1 MDDDYSDGVG
11 GDDYDDV
18 GAGWDSDGGLPP
30 PAGEAAA
37 ASTAPPTAGSP
48 VPVGALAGLADDILD
63 IPLRP
68 ASGSAAAPLATTATA
83 SATAATVAASAAG
96 GAAAR
101 VGTPPSAPG
110 TVPSAAAAAPTVLHD
125 PAVSAL
131 AGPPWAPARTLAKPC
146 PSSLA
151 LLLGDD
157 PDDSSSNSSDGSG
170 HDRWGGGGD
179 GSSGD
184 GRGNVVPVGVGG
196 VGGVGETGVSGSPLP
211 CLDLRFPSG
220 LPGATAAYLFAF
232 DEPSPD
238 QRAAALANGAPSSVV
253 LPKKAVGP
261 MGKSGLGPAARAGGH
276 GRRGEVDDAA
286 AGIDTMRLGGGG
298 PRPGAR
304 PRLGATVPPHEEGGG
319 PQRAAPPLTAA
330 GKGVRQRTRRLNVA
344 ALVRDDPSRPS
355 VVVFVGASGGGK
367 STLVGSLLVGLG
379 VAAPPKGAPGS
390 RRGGGGGGAGGGG
403 GCGGGEQGTQP
414 PSLASKKKKHS
425 ARRGGAQGHPVDGP
439 SPSWLLDEEAVER
452 RHGRSV
458 DVGFRT
464 VTAPASGEM
473 LLLLDAPGHPDFGP
487 SLAVAAAQAS
497 AAVLVVDGRDGAAE
511 AVLDGVPGSTAEHA
525 ALLRALGVTHVVVA
539 VNGLDAVAAPAARYN
554 QVVAAVR
561 PLLARVGFAVV
572 APAPPAATDRTA
584 VPAVTFVPCSALSGA
599 NVVAVTADHDAA
611 FPWHMG
617 PSLVAA
623 IERLPAVRDS
633 VDAAAG
639 SASRHPTRLL
649 VYDCTR
655 SAALGALTVRVRVA
669 AGSVA
674 PGDRLLAAPSNQV
687 LTVKAVED
695 GVGRRIKG
703 GAVAGHAG
711 LVNLGLS
718 GGVAGLALSSAFVL
732 GDPAAPP
739 VVATR
744 FAATLLLTA
753 SAPVLLPGARAVMVL
768 GNAAVAV
775 VIARLLGGPR
785 GDGAADVTT
794 AAAGDGAATPVT
806 AASGGPQRPTP
817 RPRMLVAGQSAA
829 VVIHTTE
836 SPVVLETYAALKALG
851 RFTLRVGVRMV
862 GAGVV
867 TSVLP
872 SKRLRSQLAGGAW
885 RPVVDGE
892 AGAAESGGGDGT
904 PVAST
909 TVGASPMATD

>member
-1 MDDDYSDGVG
+1 MDDDYSDGG
-11 GDDYDDV
+11 GQDDYDDV
-18 GAGWDSDGGLPP
+18 GAGWDSDGGPP
-30 PAGEAAA
+30 LLAGEAGA
-37 ASTAPPTAGSP
+37 ASTAPPIAGNP
-48 VPVGALAGLADDILD
+48 LPAGALARLANDILD

-68 ASGSAAAPLATTATA
+68 ATARDPAPPAISTAASAAAATG
-83 SATAATVAASAAG
+83 AASAAG
-96 GAAAR
+96 SAAAR
-101 VGTPPSAPG
+101 VVTPPSTQG
-110 TVPSAAAAAPTVLHD
+110 TVPSTATAAPTVVRDLV
-125 PAVSAL
+125 VSAS
-131 AGPPWAPARTLAKPC
+131 AISPRTPARTLAKAS

-157 PDDSSSNSSDGSG
+157 SDASSSDSSDSSGE
-170 HDRWGGGGD
+170 DRWGGGGG
-179 GSSGD
+179 GSVGD
-184 GRGNVVPVGVGG
+184 GLRNGG
-196 VGGVGETGVSGSPLP
+196 VGGASSDGWASVGGSPP
-211 CLDLRFPSG
+211 QCLDLRFPSG

-238 QRAAALANGAPSSVV
+238 QRAATLANGAPSSVV

-261 MGKSGLGPAARAGGH
+261 MGKSGLGPTPRVGGDG
-276 GRRGEVDDAA
+276 GRGAVDDAA
-286 AGIDTMRLGGGG
+286 VGIDTMRLGGGG

-304 PRLGATVPPHEEGGG
+304 ARRGAAVLPREEVDGGR
-319 PQRAAPPLTAA
+319 PAAPPLTAA

-344 ALVRDDPSRPS
+344 ALVRDDASRPS

-367 STLVGSLLVGLG
+367 STLVGSLLLGLG

-390 RRGGGGGGAGGGG
+390 WRGGGGRGAGGGG

-414 PSLASKKKKHS
+414 SPLAKKKKKHS
-425 ARRGGAQGHPVDGP
+425 VRRGGSMGHPVDGP
-439 SPSWLLDEEAVER
+439 SPSWLLDEETMER

-464 VTAPASGEM
+464 VTAPDSGEV
-473 LLLLDAPGHPDFGP
+473 LSLLDAPGHPDFGP
-487 SLAVAAAQAS
+487 TLAVAVAQAS

-511 AVLDGVPGSTAEHA
+511 AMLDGVPGSTAEHA
-525 ALLRALGVTHVVVA
+525 ALLRALGVTHLVVA
-539 VNGLDAVAAPAARYN
+539 VNGLDSVAAPAARYN
-554 QVVAAVR
+554 QVVAVVR
-561 PLLARVGFAVV
+561 PLLARVGFVV
-572 APAPPAATDRTA
+572 AAPAPPAITDRA
-584 VPAVTFVPCSALSGA
+584 AAAAVTFVPCSALTGA
-599 NVVAVTADHDAA
+599 NVVAAAANHDAA
-611 FPWHMG
+611 FQWHVG

-623 IERLPAVRDS
+623 IERLPTVRDS
-633 VDAAAG
+633 ADATSG
-639 SASRHPTRLL
+639 SASHHPTRLL

-687 LTVKAVED
+687 LTVKVVED
-695 GVGRRIKG
+695 GVGRRVKG
-703 GAVAGHAG
+703 AAVAGHAG
-711 LVNLGLS
+711 LVSLGLS

-785 GDGAADVTT
+785 RDGATDPTA
-794 AAAGDGAATPVT
+794 AAAGDRAATLATT
-806 AASGGPQRPTP
+806 APGVPQRHTP

-851 RFTLRVGVRMV
+851 RFTLRVGVRTV

-867 TSVLP
+867 TRVLP
-872 SKRLRSQLAGGAW
+872 PKQLRSQLAGGIW

-892 AGAAESGGGDGT
+892 VEGAEGGGGNG
-904 PVAST
+904 PLAAGSA
-909 TVGASPMATD
+909 VGAVPMATG